1 LAKGTEGAVE
11 GPEDASAVN
20 IVSGSSL
27 VYSVCYDFS
36 PMRDGH
42 QYKFWVY
49 IMASPSG
56 TLNTG
61 VTGFFER
68 RITQHKTG
76 AFEGFSKKYGCTRLV
91 YYEGYDE
98 VAKAMGREKQL
109 KGCRR
114 EKKIALIEKMN
125 PRWQDL
131 AEHLGR
137 VMLFPGQPL
146 KRTP

>member
-1 LAKGTEGAVE
+1 
-11 GPEDASAVN
+11 
-20 IVSGSSL
+20 
-27 VYSVCYDFS
+27 
-36 PMRDGH
+36 MRDGN
-42 QYKFWVY
+42 QYKFWVD

-68 RITQHKTG
+68 RLMQHKTG

-91 YYEGYDE
+91 YYEVYDE
-98 VAKAMGREKQL
+98 VARAMGREKQL
-109 KGCRR
+109 KGWRR

-131 AEHLGR
+131 SEHLGR
-137 VMLFPGQPL
+137 EMLFPGQSF
-146 KRTP
+146 KKTP